1 MIKVSPLQ
9 KGNSVLDYLSNATW
23 HYDNSITP
31 DYEVNG
37 SVALLFLSL
46 RFHSC
51 KPEYIYKRINK
62 LKPYKVRVLLVHV
75 DVPNYSKMIRE
86 LFRTVSLTMVLGFSV
101 EECSRYIQGFDAAGR
116 RSIDIIRRGSRDEE
130 GFLCSFPKVNKSD
143 VQQILKDCGTLQ
155 KFFGK
160 SSEEMERIQG
170 LGKSKAEEIIK
181 YLNMQFE

>member
-9 KGNSVLDYLSNATW
+9 KGNSVLGYLSNTSW

-31 DYEVNG
+31 DYEINS

-51 KPEYIYKRINK
+51 KPEYIHKRISK
-62 LKPYKVRVLLVHV
+62 LKPYKTRVLLVHV
-75 DVPNYSKMIRE
+75 DIPNYSKMIRE
-86 LFRTVSLTMVLGFSV
+86 LFETTSLTMVLGFSV
-101 EECSRYIQGFDAAGR
+101 EECSRYIQGFNIAGR
-116 RSIDIIRRGSRDEE
+116 RSIDVIRRGSCDGE
-130 GFLCSFPKVNKSD
+130 GFLCTFPKVNKSD
-143 VQQILKDCGTLQ
+143 AQQILGDCGTLQ
-155 KFFGK
+155 RFFGR
-160 SSEEMERIQG
+160 SSGEMERIQG